1 MHADGWFALIPV
13 PLFALFSWR
22 VHAVSRSGAIAGL
35 VVGLMLAF
43 GLGWA
48 GFVILLTMV
57 GLGTITSERSGRQRD
72 AWQVLCNGGVAAVF
86 GVFGF
91 GAAAAGALAA
101 ALSDTA
107 SSELGRRY
115 GGRPRRL
122 LFGAPMDPGRDG
134 DQAMDGGMSWLGT
147 IIGML
152 FAWPVPLV
160 AWWLGALDTFAA
172 ASAVAAAGMSG
183 NLVDSIL
190 GSSLQ
195 AKLGP
200 RGNDI
205 VNGGATLT
213 GGLLGFLLATG

>member
-1 MHADGWFALIPV
+1 MMHADGWLALLPV
-13 PLFALFSWR
+13 PFFALFSWR
-22 VHAVSRSGAIAGL
+22 VRAVSRSGAIAGL

-48 GFVILLTMV
+48 GFLILLTMV

-72 AWQVLCNGGVAAVF
+72 AWQVLCNGGVAAAF
-86 GVFGF
+86 GVFGV

-107 SSELGRRY
+107 SSEIGRRF
-115 GGRPRRL
+115 GGQPRRL
-122 LFGAPMDPGRDG
+122 LFGAPIEAGR
-134 DQAMDGGMSWLGT
+134 DGGMSWLGT
-147 IIGML
+147 ILGIV

-160 AWWLGALDTFAA
+160 AWSMGALDSFSA
-172 ASAVAAAGMSG
+172 ASAVAAAGMTG

-190 GSSLQ
+190 GATIQ
-195 AKLGP
+195 GKLGP

-205 VNGGATLT
+205 VNAGATLT
-213 GGLLGFLLATG
+213 GGVIGLLMLSPV